1 MASTFPRKLI
11 HPRVLFLPSNC
22 QTICYAAA
30 LSSHGRPSN
39 KVLLVDGGM
48 NILRELRKAFDDA
61 MTEDPE
67 GIQRR
72 STENHASH
80 GCSWAAAIKTQISTA
95 LEEISSET
103 PRTGRLVSQRKMTTR

>member
-11 HPRVLFLPSNC
+11 HPRVLFLPSNFE
-22 QTICYAAA
+22 TTCYAAA

-48 NILRELRKAFDDA
+48 NIFREIREAFDDA
-61 MTEDPE
+61 MTEDPK
-67 GIQRR
+67 GHI
-72 STENHASH
+72 
-80 GCSWAAAIKTQISTA
+80 AAAGPAAMKTQISTA

-103 PRTGRLVSQRKMTTR
+103 PRTGRLGSQRKMTTG